1 MYANNLFT
9 LDNVSALSGSVRY
22 GMPSDDRREDLDVS
36 ERDVV
41 FVSVLQ
47 YGRTVLE
54 KSFSG
59 FGSVSELL
67 RTVMLCLGNI
77 RGLVTVNLR
86 NRTCGQT
93 AKRVLRLGR
102 PSPTMPAMA

>member
-9 LDNVSALSGSVRY
+9 IDNAPMLSGSSRY
-22 GMPSDDRREDLDVS
+22 GKLGDGRREDIEVR

-47 YGRTVLE
+47 YGRMVLE

-59 FGSVSELL
+59 FGSVAELL
-67 RTVMLCLGNI
+67 RMVMSCLGNMG
-77 RGLVTVNLR
+77 GLVTVNLR